1 MPKLNTTVKSV
12 RVDNEKIDELEKR
25 LNGQTFNSWLN
36 EVIDDYLN
44 GSSGTFSSKNGRD
57 LLEMLSCF
65 KKSESEF
72 IDDIHELMENGT
84 LTYENGRLTID
95 LGFDYQAFLDFCQK
109 RKANPATV
117 WKNLG
122 KEIGF

>member
-36 EVIDDYLN
+36 EVIDEYLN

-57 LLEMLSCF
+57 LSEMLSCF

-72 IDDIHELMENGT
+72 IDDVHELMENGT

-95 LGFDYQAFLDFCQK
+95 LGFDYQPFLDFCQK

>member
-36 EVIDDYLN
+36 DVIDDYLN

-72 IDDIHELMENGT
+72 IDDVL
-84 LTYENGRLTID
+84 LTRVIYCHMGSAHGGETFISA
-95 LGFDYQAFLDFCQK
+95 FDRC
-109 RKANPATV
+109 
-117 WKNLG
+117 
-122 KEIGF
+122 

>member
-12 RVDNEKIDELEKR
+12 RVGNEKIDELEKR

-72 IDDIHELMENGT
+72 IDDVHELMENGT
-84 LTYENGRLTID
+84 LTYENGKLTID
-95 LGFDYQAFLDFCQK
+95 LGFDYQAFLDFCTK
-109 RKANPATV
+109 HKANPATV